1 MENFFQILIISI
13 FQGITE
19 FLPVSSSAHLNLLS
33 IFFNYKENELII
45 NVSAHI
51 GSLLAV
57 VFFFKNEILNFGKNK
72 KLFNRVLIA
81 SVPLFLFGYL
91 FVNYNLV
98 NEFRSL
104 KLIGWTTILF
114 GIFLYFSDRFSTNR
128 DIDKNYTLKN
138 AIIIGFLQIL
148 ALVPG
153 VSRSGIIITG
163 ARLLKFNRS
172 DAAKVSFLMSIPA
185 LAGTGVFGIYS
196 LINKGD
202 NLLNLNSILTIIFS
216 FFFSYITI
224 KYFLIYLRKFNLN
237 LIVGYRIVFGV
248 MVLLITYL

>member
-1 MENFFQILIISI
+1 MK
-13 FQGITE
+13 
-19 FLPVSSSAHLNLLS
+19 
-33 IFFNYKENELII
+33 YK
-45 NVSAHI
+45 
-51 GSLLAV
+51 
-57 VFFFKNEILNFGKNK
+57 
-72 KLFNRVLIA
+72 
-81 SVPLFLFGYL
+81 YYD
-91 FVNYNLV
+91 VNYNLV

-138 AIIIGFLQIL
+138 AIIIGFLQVL

>member
-13 FQGITE
+13 VQGVTE

-33 IFFNYKENELII
+33 SLFNFKENELII

-57 VFFFKNEILNFGKNK
+57 IFFFKNEISNFGKNK
-72 KLFNRVLIA
+72 KLFTKVVIA

-98 NEFRSL
+98 SELRTL
-104 KLIGWTTILF
+104 KVIGWTTIVF
-114 GIFLYFSDRFSTNR
+114 GILLYFADRLKTNKN
-128 DIDKNYTLKN
+128 IDNNYTLKN
-138 AIIIGFLQIL
+138 AIIIGFLQVL

-163 ARLLKFNRS
+163 ARLLKFNRT
-172 DAAKVSFLMSIPA
+172 DAAKISFLMPMPA
-185 LAGTGVFGIYS
+185 LTGAGFFGIYE
-196 LINKGD
+196 LIKKGD
-202 NLLNLNSILTIIFS
+202 PFLSLSSIFTILFS
-216 FFFSYITI
+216 FFFSYIAI

-237 LIVGYRIVFGV
+237 LIIGYRIILGV
-248 MVLLITYL
+248 IVLFIAYL